1 MGYSPWGYTQPDMT
15 EHSILHCRCGQI
27 THLNVINQSFLFS
40 WPECMVQQ
48 CAVTQVRVT
57 SILPRTSA
65 QILRKEIIL
74 FPSGLSAIR
83 ARSDL
88 FSSVQSLSCVQLFVT
103 PWTAAHQI
111 SLSITNSRS
120 SPKPMSIE
128 LVMPYN
134 HLILCRP
141 LLLPLSVFPSI
152 RVFSS
157 DSVLCIS
164 WPKYWSFSFKI
175 SPSNDTQ
182 N

>member
-1 MGYSPWGYTQPDMT
+1 MKIPWSRNWLPTPAFLPGESHGKRSLVGYSPWGYTQPDMT

-27 THLNVINQSFLFS
+27 THLNVIDQSFLFS

-103 PWTAAHQI
+103 PWTAAH
-111 SLSITNSRS
+111 
-120 SPKPMSIE
+120 
-128 LVMPYN
+128 
-134 HLILCRP
+134 
-141 LLLPLSVFPSI
+141 
-152 RVFSS
+152 
-157 DSVLCIS
+157 
-164 WPKYWSFSFKI
+164 
-175 SPSNDTQ
+175 
-182 N
+182 